1 MQTKGRAVCAQ
12 KKERD
17 EMTGHEARE
26 DMKEKK
32 RKEVCKGKRM
42 KKGTKWRGPKP
53 MKPNLITTT

>member
-1 MQTKGRAVCAQ
+1 MCTQ

-17 EMTGHEARE
+17 EVTGHEARE

-32 RKEVCKGKRM
+32 RKEVCKGERM
-42 KKGTKWRGPKP
+42 KRGTKWRGPKP